1 MPDIG
6 RWGVVD
12 PLAEKYYSYSPFNYT
27 LNNPISYIDPFGMDV
42 YKLGTDGSI
51 EWISES
57 KEDQIYASNQFN
69 KDNSL
74 IKKAQGFTVGEQGY
88 ISKNTISG
96 SFTDSK
102 GNEKQYSLITFNNED
117 TALGL
122 HEYISNNISAEF
134 VVGTVLKDGVEQS
147 IIGKNGAL
155 DKPANKGSVSISPY
169 LNYFDNNTISLF
181 GHNHPDNK
189 YEVEPSG
196 YEVSL
201 KDWKSNDFKNV
212 SVGTGLNNG
221 DYNTSGHFPGTS
233 TLFMYNPKYYTGP
246 KNITYNTEG
255 VKAINN
261 GYYKKIKNNMSIRM
275 FYLFFIFVFNNY
287 CAQEYDK
294 LGKITEEIVKLY
306 LSESIESNGYVG
318 MTIYKDA
325 ISQGIT
331 IETLKNDFDLFKKTP
346 FYKWYQYKGNK
357 IIIFCDFSSNN
368 GCNRM
373 FNAINLDH
381 YMSEFKMLD
390 DRPDSYELDG
400 VIKQWSVRINNE
412 SKIYKINGKIIEAQI
427 EHPKKIKKF
436 LKKYSV
442 LELYQLEE
450 GGNIIK

>member
-1 MPDIG
+1 
-6 RWGVVD
+6 
-12 PLAEKYYSYSPFNYT
+12 
-27 LNNPISYIDPFGMDV
+27 
-42 YKLGTDGSI
+42 
-51 EWISES
+51 
-57 KEDQIYASNQFN
+57 
-69 KDNSL
+69 
-74 IKKAQGFTVGEQGY
+74 
-88 ISKNTISG
+88 
-96 SFTDSK
+96 
-102 GNEKQYSLITFNNED
+102 
-117 TALGL
+117 
-122 HEYISNNISAEF
+122 
-134 VVGTVLKDGVEQS
+134 
-147 IIGKNGAL
+147 
-155 DKPANKGSVSISPY
+155 
-169 LNYFDNNTISLF
+169 
-181 GHNHPDNK
+181 
-189 YEVEPSG
+189 
-196 YEVSL
+196 
-201 KDWKSNDFKNV
+201 
-212 SVGTGLNNG
+212 
-221 DYNTSGHFPGTS
+221 
-233 TLFMYNPKYYTGP
+233 
-246 KNITYNTEG
+246 
-255 VKAINN
+255 
-261 GYYKKIKNNMSIRM
+261 MSIRM